1 MSTSLQCVL
10 RSDVARLYR
19 RISKRLAVETTSLYC
34 SCFITPSHHSC
45 SLAWPDPRRKRE
57 GLATPDYRSCSS
69 LLKSTHAI
77 SIDFAEMHANH
88 IVISGSPHNNV
99 LHFSSN
105 IIVLCTTCALQAAK
119 SGKEAWIMVSRTLQL
134 HVNRKSVFGNRCL
147 ISLPVLRCSTHGSA
161 EPYNTMQLTTSELVP
176 PKFWC
181 SVIPSPRR
189 GRVELTLS
197 LSISS
202 YRLLLY

>member
-77 SIDFAEMHANH
+77 SIDFAEMHADH
-88 IVISGSPHNNV
+88 IVSSGSPHNNV
-99 LHFSSN
+99 LHFSSTST
-105 IIVLCTTCALQAAK
+105 VL
-119 SGKEAWIMVSRTLQL
+119 L
-134 HVNRKSVFGNRCL
+134 HVRTCVRVARVRVKSHDLHV
-147 ISLPVLRCSTHGSA
+147 TD
-161 EPYNTMQLTTSELVP
+161 T
-176 PKFWC
+176 
-181 SVIPSPRR
+181 
-189 GRVELTLS
+189 
-197 LSISS
+197 
-202 YRLLLY
+202 

>member
-77 SIDFAEMHANH
+77 SIDFAEMHADH
-88 IVISGSPHNNV
+88 IVSSGSPHNNV
-99 LHFSSN
+99 LHFSS
-105 IIVLCTTCALQAAK
+105 IWGEPEQAPHLQV
-119 SGKEAWIMVSRTLQL
+119 GCIG
-134 HVNRKSVFGNRCL
+134 HD
-147 ISLPVLRCSTHGSA
+147 I
-161 EPYNTMQLTTSELVP
+161 Y
-176 PKFWC
+176 
-181 SVIPSPRR
+181 
-189 GRVELTLS
+189 
-197 LSISS
+197 
-202 YRLLLY
+202 LLYFVRMYIPYICIF

>member
-77 SIDFAEMHANH
+77 SIDFAEMHADH
-88 IVISGSPHNNV
+88 IVSSGSPHNNV
-99 LHFSSN
+99 LQSD
-105 IIVLCTTCALQAAK
+105 
-119 SGKEAWIMVSRTLQL
+119 RT
-134 HVNRKSVFGNRCL
+134 RKFATNFVCN
-147 ISLPVLRCSTHGSA
+147 GS
-161 EPYNTMQLTTSELVP
+161 
-176 PKFWC
+176 
-181 SVIPSPRR
+181 
-189 GRVELTLS
+189 GRVPIIGLVCGTEEKGAQMEVWTPG
-197 LSISS
+197 
-202 YRLLLY
+202 

>member
-57 GLATPDYRSCSS
+57 GLAMPDYRSCSS

-77 SIDFAEMHANH
+77 SIDFAEMHADH
-88 IVISGSPHNNV
+88 IVSSGSPHNNV
-99 LHFSSN
+99 LHFSSYEYSRHSRQTRIQIKAVTWQWRMRILDN
-105 IIVLCTTCALQAAK
+105 EMSRQDYTKFSKCT
-119 SGKEAWIMVSRTLQL
+119 SNKE
-134 HVNRKSVFGNRCL
+134 NG
-147 ISLPVLRCSTHGSA
+147 
-161 EPYNTMQLTTSELVP
+161 TMYREAPRPLTQ
-176 PKFWC
+176 
-181 SVIPSPRR
+181 
-189 GRVELTLS
+189 G
-197 LSISS
+197 
-202 YRLLLY
+202 

>member
-77 SIDFAEMHANH
+77 SIDFAEMHADH
-88 IVISGSPHNNV
+88 IVSSGSPHNNV

-105 IIVLCTTCALQAAK
+105 THIISQYC
-119 SGKEAWIMVSRTLQL
+119 
-134 HVNRKSVFGNRCL
+134 
-147 ISLPVLRCSTHGSA
+147 VLRLLCCDFFA
-161 EPYNTMQLTTSELVP
+161 TTKEIITIVS
-176 PKFWC
+176 
-181 SVIPSPRR
+181 
-189 GRVELTLS
+189 
-197 LSISS
+197 
-202 YRLLLY
+202 

>member
-77 SIDFAEMHANH
+77 SIDFAEMHADH
-88 IVISGSPHNNV
+88 IVSSGSPHNNV
-99 LHFSSN
+99 LHFSSYYNN
-105 IIVLCTTCALQAAK
+105 II
-119 SGKEAWIMVSRTLQL
+119 IMVRTSPA
-134 HVNRKSVFGNRCL
+134 R
-147 ISLPVLRCSTHGSA
+147 RCSDCTGVRDIFQHDLEA
-161 EPYNTMQLTTSELVP
+161 A
-176 PKFWC
+176 
-181 SVIPSPRR
+181 
-189 GRVELTLS
+189 
-197 LSISS
+197 
-202 YRLLLY
+202 

>member
-45 SLAWPDPRRKRE
+45 SLAWPDPPRKRE

-77 SIDFAEMHANH
+77 SIDFAEMHADH
-88 IVISGSPHNNV
+88 IVSSGSPHNNV
-99 LHFSSN
+99 LHFSSMYN
-105 IIVLCTTCALQAAK
+105 W
-119 SGKEAWIMVSRTLQL
+119 G
-134 HVNRKSVFGNRCL
+134 
-147 ISLPVLRCSTHGSA
+147 
-161 EPYNTMQLTTSELVP
+161 EPERAP
-176 PKFWC
+176 H
-181 SVIPSPRR
+181 R
-189 GRVELTLS
+189 RVERS
-197 LSISS
+197 QSI
-202 YRLLLY
+202 YYYYYYYGTYVTRAPL

>member
-19 RISKRLAVETTSLYC
+19 RISKRLAVETTSFYC

-77 SIDFAEMHANH
+77 SIDFAEMHADH
-88 IVISGSPHNNV
+88 IVSSGSPHNNV
-99 LHFSSN
+99 LHFSS
-105 IIVLCTTCALQAAK
+105 ICVRVCVYVSAIRRPRAVLVRA
-119 SGKEAWIMVSRTLQL
+119 
-134 HVNRKSVFGNRCL
+134 HVR
-147 ISLPVLRCSTHGSA
+147 A
-161 EPYNTMQLTTSELVP
+161 
-176 PKFWC
+176 
-181 SVIPSPRR
+181 
-189 GRVELTLS
+189 RVYTY
-197 LSISS
+197 I
-202 YRLLLY
+202 

>member
-77 SIDFAEMHANH
+77 SIDFAEMHADH
-88 IVISGSPHNNV
+88 IVSSGSPHNNV
-99 LHFSSN
+99 LHFSSS
-105 IIVLCTTCALQAAK
+105 IMYYVGAVHHLHPYPPCMHDALAPIK
-119 SGKEAWIMVSRTLQL
+119 
-134 HVNRKSVFGNRCL
+134 RKCD
-147 ISLPVLRCSTHGSA
+147 
-161 EPYNTMQLTTSELVP
+161 
-176 PKFWC
+176 
-181 SVIPSPRR
+181 
-189 GRVELTLS
+189 
-197 LSISS
+197 
-202 YRLLLY
+202 

>member
-45 SLAWPDPRRKRE
+45 SLAWPDPHRKRE

-77 SIDFAEMHANH
+77 SIDFAEMHADH
-88 IVISGSPHNNV
+88 IVSSGSPHNNV
-99 LHFSSN
+99 LHFSSYITAGALKLRAIFN
-105 IIVLCTTCALQAAK
+105 FRHSSCATYVRDAA
-119 SGKEAWIMVSRTLQL
+119 
-134 HVNRKSVFGNRCL
+134 
-147 ISLPVLRCSTHGSA
+147 
-161 EPYNTMQLTTSELVP
+161 
-176 PKFWC
+176 
-181 SVIPSPRR
+181 SPRR
-189 GRVELTLS
+189 SCKQGTWPSLRACAHVHSCRKTGRLS
-197 LSISS
+197 PPHHWA
-202 YRLLLY
+202 

>member
-19 RISKRLAVETTSLYC
+19 RISKRLAVETTSFYC

-77 SIDFAEMHANH
+77 SIDFAEMHADH
-88 IVISGSPHNNV
+88 IVSSGSPHNNV
-99 LHFSSN
+99 LHFSSYYYYGN
-105 IIVLCTTCALQAAK
+105 PVRTSPARRCRDRTGSRSTRYIPTRPRGRMKIFAFSTRLSCRAK
-119 SGKEAWIMVSRTLQL
+119 S
-134 HVNRKSVFGNRCL
+134 
-147 ISLPVLRCSTHGSA
+147 SA
-161 EPYNTMQLTTSELVP
+161 V
-176 PKFWC
+176 
-181 SVIPSPRR
+181 
-189 GRVELTLS
+189 
-197 LSISS
+197 
-202 YRLLLY
+202 

>member
-77 SIDFAEMHANH
+77 SIDFAEMHADH
-88 IVISGSPHNNV
+88 IVSSGSPHNNV

-105 IIVLCTTCALQAAK
+105 MCIMHGSVTYLHDNNLLGCVRHHRNPHLVHCA
-119 SGKEAWIMVSRTLQL
+119 GGC
-134 HVNRKSVFGNRCL
+134 VNRDRAVCH
-147 ISLPVLRCSTHGSA
+147 I
-161 EPYNTMQLTTSELVP
+161 
-176 PKFWC
+176 
-181 SVIPSPRR
+181 
-189 GRVELTLS
+189 LTLPFFY
-197 LSISS
+197 IE
-202 YRLLLY
+202 LLGTDLV

>member
-1 MSTSLQCVL
+1 MVRTSPARRYRDCTGVRDIFQHDLEAAWKHLRLARDCRVGQSPVPCSHRAPVSTSLQCVL

-77 SIDFAEMHANH
+77 SIDFAEMHADR
-88 IVISGSPHNNV
+88 
-99 LHFSSN
+99 
-105 IIVLCTTCALQAAK
+105 
-119 SGKEAWIMVSRTLQL
+119 E
-134 HVNRKSVFGNRCL
+134 
-147 ISLPVLRCSTHGSA
+147 LRLA
-161 EPYNTMQLTTSELVP
+161 PQ
-176 PKFWC
+176 
-181 SVIPSPRR
+181 
-189 GRVELTLS
+189 
-197 LSISS
+197 
-202 YRLLLY
+202 

>member
-77 SIDFAEMHANH
+77 SIDFAEMHADH
-88 IVISGSPHNNV
+88 IVSSGSPHNNV

-105 IIVLCTTCALQAAK
+105 YHYDGDYAHTYIRARTDYNNTRACAGGGGFAPFQYAATRC
-119 SGKEAWIMVSRTLQL
+119 MC
-134 HVNRKSVFGNRCL
+134 NR
-147 ISLPVLRCSTHGSA
+147 
-161 EPYNTMQLTTSELVP
+161 
-176 PKFWC
+176 
-181 SVIPSPRR
+181 
-189 GRVELTLS
+189 
-197 LSISS
+197 
-202 YRLLLY
+202 YR

>member
-10 RSDVARLYR
+10 RSDVARLYC

-77 SIDFAEMHANH
+77 SIDFAEMHADH
-88 IVISGSPHNNV
+88 IVSSGSPHNNV
-99 LHFSSN
+99 LHFSSTYDMAN
-105 IIVLCTTCALQAAK
+105 
-119 SGKEAWIMVSRTLQL
+119 
-134 HVNRKSVFGNRCL
+134 
-147 ISLPVLRCSTHGSA
+147 
-161 EPYNTMQLTTSELVP
+161 
-176 PKFWC
+176 
-181 SVIPSPRR
+181 
-189 GRVELTLS
+189 
-197 LSISS
+197 
-202 YRLLLY
+202 LLLYDMTWATGMAGVSHGIAGLTPRGTYQSACIHELIFRQRS

>member
-19 RISKRLAVETTSLYC
+19 TISKRLAVETTSLYC

-77 SIDFAEMHANH
+77 SIDFAEMHADH
-88 IVISGSPHNNV
+88 IVSSGSPHNNV

-105 IIVLCTTCALQAAK
+105 II
-119 SGKEAWIMVSRTLQL
+119 MRTLQ
-134 HVNRKSVFGNRCL
+134 S
-147 ISLPVLRCSTHGSA
+147 
-161 EPYNTMQLTTSELVP
+161 
-176 PKFWC
+176 C
-181 SVIPSPRR
+181 SVLSTLCGVYEGCGLRGASRETQRDQNCNYLQSRPR
-189 GRVELTLS
+189 TLK
-197 LSISS
+197 LFVM
-202 YRLLLY
+202 

>member
-77 SIDFAEMHANH
+77 SIDFAEMHADH
-88 IVISGSPHNNV
+88 IVSSGSPHNNV
-99 LHFSSN
+99 LHFSS
-105 IIVLCTTCALQAAK
+105 IIYYRCTCTYVRTCGTWGPA
-119 SGKEAWIMVSRTLQL
+119 V
-134 HVNRKSVFGNRCL
+134 
-147 ISLPVLRCSTHGSA
+147 
-161 EPYNTMQLTTSELVP
+161 Y
-176 PKFWC
+176 
-181 SVIPSPRR
+181 
-189 GRVELTLS
+189 RV
-197 LSISS
+197 
-202 YRLLLY
+202 YRYGIHTY

>member
-19 RISKRLAVETTSLYC
+19 RISKRAVETTSLYC

-77 SIDFAEMHANH
+77 SIDFAEMHADH
-88 IVISGSPHNNV
+88 IVSSGSPHNNV
-99 LHFSSN
+99 LHFSSLDTYCN
-105 IIVLCTTCALQAAK
+105 ILWPGCTR
-119 SGKEAWIMVSRTLQL
+119 E
-134 HVNRKSVFGNRCL
+134 VN
-147 ISLPVLRCSTHGSA
+147 
-161 EPYNTMQLTTSELVP
+161 PYGQLTLCGKTHDCGTV
-176 PKFWC
+176 
-181 SVIPSPRR
+181 V
-189 GRVELTLS
+189 
-197 LSISS
+197 
-202 YRLLLY
+202 

>member
-10 RSDVARLYR
+10 RSDVVRLYR

-77 SIDFAEMHANH
+77 SIDFAEMHADH
-88 IVISGSPHNNV
+88 IVSSGSPHNNV
-99 LHFSSN
+99 LHFSSYTMECSYV
-105 IIVLCTTCALQAAK
+105 IT
-119 SGKEAWIMVSRTLQL
+119 
-134 HVNRKSVFGNRCL
+134 SVFYNNWTAGVTTVMYNSKLKWEGYCPLFRSMGRRVPGSFAHDDLYL
-147 ISLPVLRCSTHGSA
+147 IAYKYAHG
-161 EPYNTMQLTTSELVP
+161 
-176 PKFWC
+176 
-181 SVIPSPRR
+181 
-189 GRVELTLS
+189 G
-197 LSISS
+197 
-202 YRLLLY
+202 

>member
-77 SIDFAEMHANH
+77 SIDFAEMHADH
-88 IVISGSPHNNV
+88 IVSSGSPHNNV
-99 LHFSSN
+99 LHFSSYNN
-105 IIVLCTTCALQAAK
+105 IITVWPAITRP
-119 SGKEAWIMVSRTLQL
+119 SPVY
-134 HVNRKSVFGNRCL
+134 HVPSTYVDRC
-147 ISLPVLRCSTHGSA
+147 INYKLRCSASA
-161 EPYNTMQLTTSELVP
+161 KYILRYMAEVGFAILSDLTASRPWRSTAD
-176 PKFWC
+176 
-181 SVIPSPRR
+181 
-189 GRVELTLS
+189 RV
-197 LSISS
+197 SS
-202 YRLLLY
+202 CYC

>member
-77 SIDFAEMHANH
+77 SIDFAEMHADH
-88 IVISGSPHNNV
+88 IVSSGSPHNNV
-99 LHFSSN
+99 LHFSSYYHN
-105 IIVLCTTCALQAAK
+105 LL
-119 SGKEAWIMVSRTLQL
+119 L
-134 HVNRKSVFGNRCL
+134 
-147 ISLPVLRCSTHGSA
+147 
-161 EPYNTMQLTTSELVP
+161 
-176 PKFWC
+176 
-181 SVIPSPRR
+181 
-189 GRVELTLS
+189 LS
-197 LSISS
+197 LLWYVRHPRAAIEIVQEYAIYSNST
-202 YRLLLY
+202 

>member
-1 MSTSLQCVL
+1 MSTLLQCVL

-77 SIDFAEMHANH
+77 SIDFAEMHADH
-88 IVISGSPHNNV
+88 IVSSGSPHNV
-99 LHFSSN
+99 LHFSSYYYYW
-105 IIVLCTTCALQAAK
+105 
-119 SGKEAWIMVSRTLQL
+119 G
-134 HVNRKSVFGNRCL
+134 
-147 ISLPVLRCSTHGSA
+147 
-161 EPYNTMQLTTSELVP
+161 EPERAP
-176 PKFWC
+176 H
-181 SVIPSPRR
+181 R
-189 GRVELTLS
+189 RVERS
-197 LSISS
+197 QSI
-202 YRLLLY
+202 YYYYYYYYHYYGTYVTRAPL